1 MQSLTWTGCETPTVL
16 YQLQDHGHA
25 WPGHPLPFT
34 VDQVERWPRRAE
46 GPRPPLWSRCR
57 CVKAARGGRL
67 SALCEEVPHE
77 VGGVDVEFDQEAFCE
92 AAGDFGTAQSG
103 APDASTPEEVEE
115 RLTAM
120 SDAADAIVETAPED
134 VTEDAQAFAD
144 AIADFEQ
151 YGEDRDYE
159 VDLGGGAPEYQS
171 GEGATIGENITNT
184 IAAVDQAVQ
193 DECGR
198 FLSEAA

>member
-1 MQSLTWTGCETPTVL
+1 MRSSILRSLALTVIALFVLAGCGGDDGGSGSDSGSGSGSGSASAP
-16 YQLQDHGHA
+16 
-25 WPGHPLPFT
+25 
-34 VDQVERWPRRAE
+34 AE
-46 GPRPPLWSRCR
+46 
-57 CVKAARGGRL
+57 
-67 SALCEEVPHE
+67 
-77 VGGVDVEFDQEAFCE
+77 DEFDQEAFCE